1 MRSVSPADAGPARR
15 PARGCV
21 TRPVA
26 LALLLLAVPAAGVS
40 ASPPDGA
47 GPVCAK
53 ETCRYAGRPL
63 VAALED
69 LRARGLNLVFSSDLV
84 RPDLIVETEPPI
96 AAPRQVL
103 ARILAPFGLEA
114 RDGAAG
120 TVLIVRTSSVP
131 SGASDAADGPAREP
145 LPAKPPLREEV
156 RVGPSTDG
164 EPAPVTTLNR
174 DAIDRAPGVADDAAR
189 SITWLPGIAPADKSA
204 ELSIRG
210 GESDETT
217 LILDG
222 LEIDEPYHL
231 KDILSFSSLVDARA
245 IGRADIRTGIFPV
258 EYGDRMSG
266 VVDMTT
272 ADGADAE
279 GGVVDLS
286 LINASLLS
294 GGSLGND
301 ATWLVSARSWFP
313 DAVLDIIDPG
323 GEDLSPSYHDLLG
336 KVEMRLAGGSLLSA
350 HLLASRDDL
359 DYRADLDDVS
369 VSAGDDHRHA
379 WITWKV
385 PLSARLFV
393 QTLASSGSIVRSRH
407 GSVVESAGG
416 IERVDEDRS
425 YGSAGLKQDW
435 VFDAGPRASLKW
447 GFGARR
453 LEAEY
458 LYRSHVVRSDAPV
471 PAVTSVS
478 GAAPAPIDRDLML
491 EPSGGEMG
499 AYASGQFRPV
509 PPLAVEVGIRR
520 DRQTLTDETE
530 TSPRANLALSIDE
543 RTVVRVGWGRFFQP
557 QGINELQIE
566 DGVLGYFPA
575 QRSDQWE
582 VDLDRRL
589 AGGLKLG
596 VAIYLKDMSR
606 VRPRY
611 ENLFDPMQLFP
622 EAEPDRVLV
631 APERAVARGVEIGL
645 ASDSGRPL
653 NWRAS
658 YALASAQDEIE
669 GAWVPKSIDQRH
681 TVNLGMSYRR
691 GDRWDFS
698 VAGVYHTGWPTTE
711 VSAEQVVNPDG
722 SIGIQPIL
730 GPRNG
735 ARQPPYHR
743 LDFKVTR
750 RFRVGHGTLDAYLNV
765 TNLYGRDNVCCVR
778 EFQYVPQPDGRL
790 RVRRVEGYWLADL
803 PVVGLTWR
811 F

>member
-1 MRSVSPADAGPARR
+1 MQSVYPADTGPARR
-15 PARGCV
+15 PTRARGA
-21 TRPVA
+21 RPVT
-26 LALLLLAVPAAGVS
+26 LALLLLGAPAADTS
-40 ASPPDGA
+40 AGPPDGA
-47 GPVCAK
+47 GPACPLA
-53 ETCRYAGRPL
+53 TCRYAGRPL
-63 VAALED
+63 ITALED

-103 ARILAPFGLEA
+103 NRILAPFGLDA
-114 RDGAAG
+114 RDGPAG
-120 TVLIVRTSSVP
+120 TILIVRAMSIP
-131 SGASDAADGPAREP
+131 SDGSDAADGAAREP
-145 LPAKPPLREEV
+145 LPARPPLREEV

-164 EPAPVTTLNR
+164 EPAPVTTLNQE
-174 DAIDRAPGVADDAAR
+174 AIDRLPSVADDPAR

-231 KDILSFSSLVDARA
+231 KDILSFSSLVDGRA
-245 IGRADIRTGIFPV
+245 IGRTDIRTGIFPV

-272 ADGADAE
+272 ADVPDAL

-286 LINASLLS
+286 LISASFLS
-294 GGSLGND
+294 GGSLGDN
-301 ATWLVSARSWFP
+301 ATWLISARSWFP

-336 KVEMRLAGGSLLSA
+336 KMEMRLAGGSLLSA
-350 HLLASRDDL
+350 HLLASRDVL
-359 DYRADLDDVS
+359 DYRADLDDVR
-369 VSAGDDHRHA
+369 VGAGDDHRHA

-393 QTLASSGSIVRSRH
+393 QTLASSGTIVRSRH
-407 GSVVESAGG
+407 GSIVESAGG
-416 IERVDEDRS
+416 IQQVDEDRS
-425 YGSAGLKQDW
+425 FGSAGLKQDW
-435 VFDAGPRASLKW
+435 MFDAGPRASLKW

-458 LYRSHVVRSDAPV
+458 LYRSHVVQSEAAFPAP
-471 PAVTSVS
+471 TGS
-478 GAAPAPIDRDLML
+478 GATPPAIDRDLML
-491 EPSGGEMG
+491 EPSGGELG
-499 AYASGQFRPV
+499 AYASGLFRPI

-530 TSPRANLALSIDE
+530 TSPRANLAWSVDE
-543 RTVVRVGWGRFFQP
+543 RTILRIGWGRFFQP

-575 QRSDQWE
+575 QRADQWE

-589 AGGLKLG
+589 ADGLKLA
-596 VAIYLKDMSR
+596 VAVYLKEMSR

-622 EAEPDRVLV
+622 EAETDRVLV
-631 APERAVARGVEIGL
+631 APERAVARGFEIGL
-645 ASDSGRPL
+645 ASDGGRPL

-658 YALASAQDEIE
+658 YALAWAQDEIE

-681 TVNLGMSYRR
+681 TVNLGLSYRR

-711 VSAEQVVNPDG
+711 VGAEQVVNPDG
-722 SIGIQPIL
+722 SVGIQPIL

-743 LDFKVTR
+743 LDLRVTR
-750 RFRVGHGTLDAYLNV
+750 RFRVGHGTLDAYLDV

-778 EFQYVPQPDGRL
+778 EFQYLPQPDGSV